1 MNRIIT
7 QALDLLQSD
16 AKIVGRLSEF
26 YNRFQIYELSIIESP
41 RGNGQWF
48 QIQLNNHN

>member
-16 AKIVGRLSEF
+16 SKIVGPLSQF
-26 YNRFQIYELSIIESP
+26 YNRFQIYELSVFENP
-41 RGNGQWF
+41 RGYGQWF